1 MNTVEDVLISILPQ
15 LGLSVIPLYAAYR
28 LFIFLMESN
37 RDYRL
42 DLQTRNK
49 YLETE
54 NKELRQALFASRDP
68 DAMRLSTA
76 LLSRTPQTNL
86 GEPQ

>member
-1 MNTVEDVLISILPQ
+1 MEEVFKAVLPQ
-15 LGLSVIPLYAAYR
+15 VGLAVVPMYIAYR

-37 RDYRL
+37 REYRA
-42 DLQTRNK
+42 DLQARNR
-49 YLETE
+49 YLEQE

-76 LLSRTPQTNL
+76 LLSRAPVTEL
-86 GEPQ
+86 EP